1 MNLAY
6 KKILG
11 KFTKVLGFG
20 KTPPSPCW
28 EKFPND
34 IVFFLR
40 AYLSCIIIGIG
51 SSIQIQGRWQLHLE
65 LVHILNHQTNQSCY
79 IEALPCGNCI
89 IIGPSWLH
97 NCSWSIFGWVLYTL
111 EFYPLVTSQF
121 YPLVTSQMHH
131 HSKSKRGN
139 NCILDIKGW
148 GTFSG
153 RLKMLMVAVCHCIW
167 LI

>member
-1 MNLAY
+1 MVFRIWGGGGQRQFGTFPKNLS
-6 KKILG
+6 LL
-11 KFTKVLGFG
+11 V
-20 KTPPSPCW
+20 TPSVSQICDVVIW
-28 EKFPND
+28 ASLVIGD
-34 IVFFLR
+34 III
-40 AYLSCIIIGIG
+40 SCIIIG
-51 SSIQIQGRWQLHLE
+51 SLVQIQGRWQLQLE

-79 IEALPCGNCI
+79 IEVLHCGNCI

-111 EFYPLVTSQF
+111 EF